1 MRIYLDSCVV
11 TYLVENTP
19 QAATVQQILANYHG
33 SQACSSNLALLEC
46 LVAPLRDNDEVLVNA
61 YKQFFRVC
69 YRIPSRVQVFRV
81 AAHLRAT
88 TNLRTPDALHLAY
101 AHAGKCHIFLTGD
114 KKNCKSMELAASV
127 PIPTRGGCD
136 IIRSGAVAM
145 NTPQDML
152 FQLLAPNPPTLLTP
166 HPKNHPNH
174 LKIY

>member
-11 TYLVENTP
+11 IYLVENTP
-19 QAATVQQILANYHG
+19 QAATVQQILANYQG

-114 KKNCKSMELAASV
+114 KKLANLWNSQRAY
-127 PIPTRGGCD
+127 PYPHE
-136 IIRSGAVAM
+136 AVA
-145 NTPQDML
+145 
-152 FQLLAPNPPTLLTP
+152 
-166 HPKNHPNH
+166 
-174 LKIY
+174 I

>member
-11 TYLVENTP
+11 IYLVENTP

-114 KKNCKSMELAASV
+114 KKLANLWNSQRAY
-127 PIPTRGGCD
+127 PYPHE
-136 IIRSGAVAM
+136 AVA
-145 NTPQDML
+145 
-152 FQLLAPNPPTLLTP
+152 
-166 HPKNHPNH
+166 
-174 LKIY
+174 I